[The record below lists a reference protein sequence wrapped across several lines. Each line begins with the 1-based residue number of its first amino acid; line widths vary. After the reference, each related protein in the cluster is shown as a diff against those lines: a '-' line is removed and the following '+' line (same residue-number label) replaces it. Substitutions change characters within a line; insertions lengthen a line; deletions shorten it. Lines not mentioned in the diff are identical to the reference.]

1 MHDNE
6 EILVWDILVRL
17 FHWFLVICFAVA
29 YLTAEES
36 EQWHAY
42 FGYAVLGLI
51 SFRMVWGVVGTR
63 YARFSDF
70 VYAPRAVYKYLR
82 SLLEKKPEHYIG
94 HNPAGGWMIVAV
106 LLSLFVV
113 TISGL
118 QVYAIEEGR
127 GPLASGAA
135 NEIAVISAAYAD
147 EDDSRQ
153 AGERGKGRGRHKENI
168 WEEVHEV
175 SANLILILIFLH
187 IAGAIVASRLHRE
200 NLVKSM
206 ITGKKKA

>member
-17 FHWFLVICFAVA
+17 FHWSLVISFAVA
-29 YLTAEES
+29 YLTAEDS

-51 SFRMVWGVVGTR
+51 SFRMVWGVVGTK
-63 YARFSDF
+63 YARFRDF
-70 VYAPRAVYKYLR
+70 VYTPPAVYKYLKG
-82 SLLEKKPEHYIG
+82 LLEKKPEHYIG
-94 HNPAGGWMIVAV
+94 HNPAGGWMIDAL

-135 NEIAVISAAYAD
+135 GEIAVISAAYAD

-153 AGERGKGRGRHKENI
+153 AGERGKGR
-168 WEEVHEV
+168 
-175 SANLILILIFLH
+175 
-187 IAGAIVASRLHRE
+187 
-200 NLVKSM
+200 
-206 ITGKKKA
+206 